1 MTGQIISM
9 VINHVM
15 GYTIAY
21 QIYFLQV
28 MVPLKLTKLYLTSL
42 LMMQKPHLLRQV
54 DKNILFCK
62 KKKNQIKLAKL
73 FMKRIFFL

>member
-1 MTGQIISM
+1 M
-9 VINHVM
+9 VINYVM

-54 DKNILFCK
+54 DDILFCK
-62 KKKNQIKLAKL
+62 KKKSNKTGQIVCEKD
-73 FMKRIFFL
+73 FFFIIM